1 MAPSK
6 KIDKSAYKIIRS
18 SEDLDDE
25 VTYWLNK
32 TPQQRIEA
40 VEFLRYQF
48 IKLQKLPIKMDKTFF
63 TISYGK

>member
-1 MAPSK
+1 MTFSK
-6 KIDKSAYKIIRS
+6 KMDKSAFKIIRS

-40 VEFLRYQF
+40 LEFLRHQY
-48 IKLQKLPIKMDKTFF
+48 IKLQNLPLKMDKTFF
-63 TISYGK
+63 NISYGK